1 MDQEIIRRN
10 AMAFSTGNDS
20 SVLAKQGARRTK
32 NNFSN
37 WMFIAFSG
45 MLIGTHPFFV
55 DRVAAGEP
63 LHPAFQQELTVA
75 DLGGMQLAQAGDVK
89 PFDIPPQPLGA
100 ALTQFFEQSGVQVA
114 YTTADVQGV
123 ASPGVS
129 GKYTP
134 EQALRILLSGT
145 ELSADF
151 KGADTVTL
159 KRAETIQQDTLPK
172 MTVVG
177 DWLGPPTP
185 ETVRTYS
192 GSRSVVTEEQIQ
204 RQGTLNL
211 EDTLR
216 SVPNITI
223 LDETGVGILPNIG
236 VRGLT
241 PLRSQRIQV
250 LQDGYP
256 VAIGPYSNIGL
267 SLFPITMQS
276 IQTIDVVRG
285 GAAVHYGPNNVG
297 GVLNFITRPIPY
309 KLSHT
314 LGERVTISEETG
326 NILTDTYFR
335 IGGFATDKLGLQLQ
349 YNTLQGQGFRD
360 HSDTEAHNFIFD
372 ADLFPNE
379 QNQLAFQFQY
389 YNVEAELPGSL
400 SPSQYER
407 DRTSSQR
414 PHDSFDADMF
424 RATLTWTYNPDA
436 DTEFEWRNFYHKAD
450 RTFFFG
456 QNLGGGNVFD
466 PAIPATHKADSPRIF
481 SVMGTEPRLTRRID
495 NHTIIVGA
503 RYVREEV
510 DFDVNRV
517 EFATGTRT
525 VARDWAFDVDAFAV
539 YASDTVR
546 FMNDRLAVTPGVRY
560 ENVYM
565 DFRNNLNGA
574 IDVNKASKLLPG
586 ITVGFEAT
594 DRLFLFANAQRSL
607 VPVQTAQVTRAGD
620 VANETAWNYELG
632 GRFQITPNLM
642 TSMTLFA
649 IDYRDQIQFN
659 STTARFENLGETL
672 HHGVELTSDWE
683 VIKNANLRLAYTYL
697 DTEQKSGV
705 NDGRELPYAPHHH
718 VSLSGD
724 YRYRDWDFAL
734 TGLYVSESYSD
745 AANTEQETANG
756 SAGKLPAYT
765 LVNARVGH
773 DFEMNDYN
781 LNVGLSVNNLLDEDY
796 YFRGVDVSPVGRLPS
811 PGRSFILGVQL
822 DY

>member
-1 MDQEIIRRN
+1 
-10 AMAFSTGNDS
+10 MAFIGTRWGRAVSGNGEANMDKTS
-20 SVLAKQGARRTK
+20 RRGLAVVLAAVL
-32 NNFSN
+32 S
-37 WMFIAFSG
+37 A
-45 MLIGTHPFFV
+45 
-55 DRVAAGEP
+55 
-63 LHPAFQQELTVA
+63 LHP
-75 DLGGMQLAQAGDVK
+75 LGAGDVHANEPFHSAFSQK
-89 PFDIPPQPLGA
+89 FAVSDVGGVQLADAAAVKSFDIPAQPLGS
-100 ALTQFFEQSGVQVA
+100 ALTQFFDQSGVQVA
-114 YTTADVQGV
+114 FKTADVRGV
-123 ASPGVS
+123 ATSGVS
-129 GKYTP
+129 GEHTVGR
-134 EQALRILLSGT
+134 ALEILLAGT
-145 ELSADF
+145 ELSAEF
-151 KGADTVTL
+151 KDANTVTL
-159 KRAETIQQDTLPK
+159 QRGEKMKKGSLPEMK
-172 MTVVG
+172 VEG
-177 DWLGPPTP
+177 DWLGSPTP

-192 GSRSVVTEEQIQ
+192 GSRSVVTEEEIQ
-204 RQGTLNL
+204 RRGTLNL

-216 SVPNITI
+216 TVPNVTI

-267 SLFPITMQS
+267 SLFPLTMQS
-276 IQTIDVVRG
+276 IETIDVVRG

-309 KLSHT
+309 KLSQT
-314 LGERVTISEETG
+314 LGERITISEETG

-360 HSDTEAHNFIFD
+360 HSDTEVHNFIFD

-400 SPSQYER
+400 SPSRYEQ

-424 RATLTWTYNPDA
+424 RATLTWTYTPDK

-481 SVMGTEPRLTRRID
+481 SVLGIEPRLTRRID

-503 RYVREEV
+503 RYVQEGV
-510 DFDVNRV
+510 DFDVNRF
-517 EFATGTRT
+517 EFATGLTT

-539 YASDTVR
+539 YASDTIR

-574 IDVNKASKLLPG
+574 IDTNKASKLLPG
-586 ITVGFEAT
+586 ITVGYEAT
-594 DRLFLFANAQRSL
+594 DRIFVFANAQRSL

-632 GRFQITPNLM
+632 GRFQILPNLQ
-642 TSMTLFA
+642 TSATLFL

-659 STTARFENLGETL
+659 SGTARFENLGKTL
-672 HHGVELTSDWE
+672 HHGVELTSDWA
-683 VIKNANLRLAYTYL
+683 VTQNANLRLTYTYL
-697 DTEQKSGV
+697 DTEQRSGV
-705 NDGRELPYAPHHH
+705 NDGKELPYAPHHH

-724 YRYRDWDFAL
+724 YRYEQWDFGL
-734 TGLYVSESYSD
+734 TGLYVSESFSD
-745 AANTEQETANG
+745 AANTDQETANG
-756 SAGKLPAYT
+756 SAGELPEYT
-765 LVNARVGH
+765 LVNARVGR
-773 DFEMNDYN
+773 DFELDGYN
-781 LNVGLSVNNLLDEDY
+781 LNVGLSVNNLFDEDY

-811 PGRSFILGVQL
+811 PGRSFIVGVQI